1 MAIGTDQPMNPRS
14 LLLLGAS
21 SQIGVFAIPRLI
33 EAGFH
38 VLAVS
43 RKGKP
48 EGFPA
53 YDQVEWLNGAESV
66 KASESCQYLLS
77 AGPMQLAQKFL
88 ATGQQIQS
96 AVVFSSSSVETKH
109 ESGNL
114 VEREQIRD
122 MLTLESEL
130 QLSAKTRGMKLVIF
144 RPTLIYGCGLDT
156 NISQLAK
163 WIRRFGFMP
172 VNGKA
177 AGLRQPVHADDL
189 AEAATLALLS
199 KLNLPPMLYLRGGDT
214 LSYSEM
220 VSRIF
225 PVVGRPARIL
235 RLPQW
240 LFVMLVKLAKIF
252 ASGGS
257 VNEEM
262 VRRQLNDL
270 VFDDSQARELLGYD
284 PRPFAPQEGDFS
296 LPKIRKL

>member
-1 MAIGTDQPMNPRS
+1 MAIGTDQTINPRS

-38 VLAVS
+38 VLALS

-48 EGFPA
+48 EEFPA
-53 YDQVEWLNGAESV
+53 YDQVEWINEAESV
-66 KASESCQYLLS
+66 KASESCQYFLS
-77 AGPMQLAQKFL
+77 AGPMQLAQKLL
-88 ATGQQIQS
+88 ATGEEFRS
-96 AVVFSSSSVETKH
+96 AVVFSSSSVETKRA
-109 ESGNL
+109 SDNPA
-114 VEREQIRD
+114 EREQIRD

-130 QLSAKTRGMKLVIF
+130 QLGAKTRGLKLVIF

-156 NISQLAK
+156 NISQLAT
-163 WIRRFGFMP
+163 WIRRYGFMP

-177 AGLRQPVHADDL
+177 TGLRQPVHADDL
-189 AEAATLALLS
+189 AEAATSALLS
-199 KLNLPPMLYLRGGDT
+199 KLNLPPMLYLSGGDT

-220 VSRIF
+220 ISRIF
-225 PVVGRPARIL
+225 PAVGKPARIL

-284 PRPFAPQEGDFS
+284 PRPFAPQGKDFS